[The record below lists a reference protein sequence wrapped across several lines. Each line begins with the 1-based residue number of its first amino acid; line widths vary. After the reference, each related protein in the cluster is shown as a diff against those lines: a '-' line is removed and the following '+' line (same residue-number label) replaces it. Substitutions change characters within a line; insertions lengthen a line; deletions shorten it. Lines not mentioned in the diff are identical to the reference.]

1 MITEQQQPATNPK
14 KGCHPSSEG
23 WHPLKPE
30 LQQTATNRETNPEP
44 KGMPSL
50 KRGMASLK
58 TTKMKHLLS
67 AFISLFILLCTL
79 FSSCTEDNI
88 FEGKNGLSFSQDT
101 VSFDTLFSTIGSS
114 TTWLKVINND
124 NTPLNISRV
133 RLKSGGESGFLI
145 NLDGVNALSFSNVVI
160 PAHDSLFL
168 FVQLKSFTQ
177 NSDKPKFIEDAVLF
191 ETESGFKQIVLEAW
205 SWDAI
210 IWKGKTIR
218 ADTTITS
225 VKPYIIYDSL
235 VVADNVTLNI
245 QEGTTFHMHDGS
257 KVIVRG
263 TIKAKGSQAAP
274 VTFRGDRLE
283 YILKDFPYDYNP
295 GQWHYIQL
303 TSGSFSNEFDQVRI
317 RGGYYGIVAD
327 SSSLD
332 FTKFTMTN
340 TVIHNFVYTGLW
352 SLNCNFTVSNSEI
365 SNSGSYTVCLI
376 GGKYVFTHCTLANHT
391 DLVTRDGPLLVL
403 ANYTVDSLKNEIPWP
418 LEVSFRNTIIYG
430 SVTEEVGLAISSNQS
445 IGSSLFFKNCLIRTK
460 SDLTAISSD
469 CLFNKTPNFL
479 KLGTPKDKYAFDF
492 HVDSVSPALGKADKE
507 FSTPLPTD
515 MYGVDRLTDD
525 APDIGAY
532 EFK

>member
-1 MITEQQQPATNPK
+1 MRQL
-14 KGCHPSSEG
+14 
-23 WHPLKPE
+23 PL
-30 LQQTATNRETNPEP
+30 
-44 KGMPSL
+44 
-50 KRGMASLK
+50 
-58 TTKMKHLLS
+58 LL
-67 AFISLFILLCTL
+67 FSLFLIAAIS
-79 FSSCTEDNI
+79 FSGCTEDNI

-114 TTWLKVINND
+114 TAWLKVINND
-124 NTPLNISRV
+124 NKALTISSV
-133 RLKSGGESGFLI
+133 RLKSGGESGFQI
-145 NLDGVNALSFSNVVI
+145 NLDGENALSFSNIVI

-168 FVQLKSFTQ
+168 FIQLKSFTQ

-191 ETESGFKQIVLEAW
+191 ETELGFKQIVLEAW

-210 IWKGKTIR
+210 IWKGKTIKS
-218 ADTTITS
+218 DTTITS

-235 VVADNVTLNI
+235 VVAANATLNI

-257 KVIVRG
+257 KIIVRG
-263 TIKAKGSQAAP
+263 TIKAKGSQSAP

-283 YILKDFPYDYNP
+283 YILKDFPYEYNP

-303 TSGSFSNEFDQVRI
+303 TSGSFGNEFDQVRI

-332 FTKFTMTN
+332 FPKFTMTN

-352 SLNCNFTVSNSEI
+352 SQNCNYTVSNSEI

-391 DLVTRDGPLLVL
+391 GLVTRDGPLLVL

-418 LEVSFRNTIIYG
+418 LDATFRNSIIYG
-430 SVTEEVGLAISSNQS
+430 SVTEEIGLAISSDQS
-445 IGSSLFFKNCLIRTK
+445 IGSSLYFKNCLIRTK
-460 SDLTAISSD
+460 SDLSTISSD

-479 KLGTPKDKYAFDF
+479 KLGIPKDKYAFDF
-492 HVDSVSPALGKADKE
+492 RVDSISPALGKAAKE
-507 FSTPLPTD
+507 FSIPLPTD